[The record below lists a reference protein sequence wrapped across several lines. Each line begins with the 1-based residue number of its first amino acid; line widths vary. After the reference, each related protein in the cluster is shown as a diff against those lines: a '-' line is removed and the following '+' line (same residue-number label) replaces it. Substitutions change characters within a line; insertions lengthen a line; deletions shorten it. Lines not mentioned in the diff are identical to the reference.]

1 MSMNEWDRDN
11 LNFIMNTSEEGFDE
25 WLDQADNDDVAY
37 ALELIRMAKAE
48 LMIQEM
54 EFTDDVSNFTE
65 ASQLIERIKNV

>member
-1 MSMNEWDRDN
+1 MNKWDRDN
-11 LNFIMNTSEEGFDE
+11 LDFIMNTTNEGFDE

-54 EFTDDVSNFTE
+54 EFTDDISNFTE

>member
-11 LNFIMNTSEEGFDE
+11 LDFIMNTSEEGFEE
-25 WLDQADNDDVAY
+25 WLEQADNDDVAY

-54 EFTDDVSNFTE
+54 EFTDDISNFTE

>member
-1 MSMNEWDRDN
+1 MNEWDKDN
-11 LNFIMNTSEEGFDE
+11 LEFIMNTTDESFDE
-25 WLDQADNDDVAY
+25 WLDQADNDDIAY

-54 EFTDDVSNFTE
+54 EFTDDISNFAE

>member
-1 MSMNEWDRDN
+1 MNEWDRDN
-11 LNFIMNTSEEGFDE
+11 LDFNMNTSEEGFDE
-25 WLDQADNDDVAY
+25 WLDQADNDDIAY

-54 EFTDDVSNFTE
+54 EFTDDISNFTE